1 MCPSA
6 PAAGHLGAPVLSVAR
21 PLHCGSAWVLCRE
34 APVPPLATG
43 LVSMSGNLWGKI
55 AAEVAVREALTLK
68 TWLLHSVNQHNIKKA
83 CGAGDGHPLGLEG
96 PSGSA
101 YDPRCQWS
109 LPSP

>member
-43 LVSMSGNLWGKI
+43 LVSMSGLPGHLWGKI
-55 AAEVAVREALTLK
+55 ATEVAVREALTLK
-68 TWLLHSVNQHNIKKA
+68 TR
-83 CGAGDGHPLGLEG
+83 PLK
-96 PSGSA
+96 
-101 YDPRCQWS
+101 YDQK
-109 LPSP
+109 